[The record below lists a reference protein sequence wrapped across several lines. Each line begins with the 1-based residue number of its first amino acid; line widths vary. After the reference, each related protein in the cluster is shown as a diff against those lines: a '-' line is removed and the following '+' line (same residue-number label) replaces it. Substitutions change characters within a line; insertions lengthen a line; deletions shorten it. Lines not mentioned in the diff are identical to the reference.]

1 MNCFKIF
8 NFVFVFT
15 AFSFGLFAQEN
26 EKLTLT
32 ADEAVER
39 ALTNHIDI
47 KRAEISLAQTKRE
60 YKNSW
65 NKVLPSVSA
74 SGSASESKTW
84 KDADSDTVN
93 ASASVSAS
101 LSLDTG
107 LAFSIKAL
115 RSSCEAGEISYE
127 DTVRSTENSVCSEFY
142 RLLYL
147 NEQLENSKK
156 TLESYE
162 KQYEQAKNKFS
173 KGTVTELELLS
184 AQVNVET
191 AKPDVDSSQ
200 TTFNNALFEF
210 LDTIGIE
217 RGTKVELSGS
227 LDDADK
233 IEKIDR
239 SVLEDCENKSLQV
252 RLMQKNLETAR
263 HNKNST
269 AGSLFFPTLNL
280 GANVL
285 PEVYS
290 YDKNTKDSTQTPQW
304 NVSVGLSLPLD
315 SWIPGSSAS
324 VKVAALDDTVKDYEV
339 QLENLKKTVRTS
351 AQEKYEAI
359 ELSQKN
365 IAARKM
371 NVQLAQKSY
380 EMTEEAYSR
389 GTKDLLALQD
399 ALDKLSSAK
408 LQLRAEQY
416 SLLSNVLSLKTLLA
430 L

>member
-1 MNCFKIF
+1 MKHLLRLNFIF
-8 NFVFVFT
+8 LILL
-15 AFSFGLFAQEN
+15 FSASLSAQ

-32 ADEAVER
+32 ADDAVER
-39 ALTNHIDI
+39 ALTGHIDI
-47 KRAEISLAQTKRE
+47 KRAEISLGQAKRE

-74 SGSASESKTW
+74 GGSASETKTW

-101 LSLDTG
+101 LSLDSG
-107 LAFSIKAL
+107 LASSIKAL
-115 RSSCEAGEISYE
+115 RSAYEAGEISYE
-127 DTVRSTENSVCSEFY
+127 DTVRSTENSVRSEFY

-173 KGTVTELELLS
+173 RGTVTELELLS

-191 AKPDVDSSQ
+191 AKPDVDSAQ

-217 RGTKVELSGS
+217 RGTQVELSGS

-233 IEKIDR
+233 IEKIER
-239 SVLEDCENKSLQV
+239 SVLEDCENKSAQV
-252 RLMQKNLETAR
+252 KLMQKNLETAK
-263 HNKNST
+263 HNKAST
-269 AGSLFFPTLNL
+269 AGSLFFPSLNL
-280 GANVL
+280 GANVS

-290 YDKNTKDSTQTPQW
+290 YDKKAKDSTQTPQW
-304 NVSVGLSLPLD
+304 SVSASVSLPID
-315 SWIPGSSAS
+315 SWIPGSSAG
-324 VKVAALDDTVKDYEV
+324 VKVAALEDTVKDYEI

-351 AQEKYEAI
+351 AEEKYEAI
-359 ELSQKN
+359 ELSRKN

-416 SLLSNVLSLKTLLA
+416 SLLSNVLSLKTLLS

>member
-1 MNCFKIF
+1 MNRFKIF
-8 NFVFVFT
+8 NLVFVFT
-15 AFSFGLFAQEN
+15 AFSFGLFAQEK

-32 ADEAVER
+32 ADDAVER
-39 ALTNHIDI
+39 ALTSHIDI
-47 KRAEISLAQTKRE
+47 KRAEISLAQAKRE
-60 YKNSW
+60 YKSSW

-74 SGSASESKTW
+74 SGSASETKTW

-107 LAFSIKAL
+107 LASSVKAL
-115 RSSCEAGEISYE
+115 RSSYEAGEISYE
-127 DTVRSTENSVCSEFY
+127 DTVRSTENSVRSEFY

-173 KGTVTELELLS
+173 RGTVTELELLS

-191 AKPDVDSSQ
+191 AKPDVDSAR

-217 RGTKVELSGS
+217 RGTQVELSGT

-233 IEKIDR
+233 VEKIER
-239 SVLEDCENKSLQV
+239 SVLENCENKSAQV
-252 RLMQKNLETAR
+252 KLMQKNLETAK
-263 HNKNST
+263 HNKAST

-290 YDKNTKDSTQTPQW
+290 YDKNTKDSTLTPQW
-304 NVSVGLSLPLD
+304 SVSASVSLPLD
-315 SWIPGSSAS
+315 SWIPGSSAG

-351 AQEKYEAI
+351 AEEKYEAI

-416 SLLSNVLSLKTLLA
+416 SLLSNVLSLKTLLS

>member
-1 MNCFKIF
+1 MKYLLRLNFIF
-8 NFVFVFT
+8 LIL
-15 AFSFGLFAQEN
+15 FSSTLLFAQ

-32 ADEAVER
+32 ADDAVER
-39 ALTNHIDI
+39 ALNSHIDI
-47 KRAEISLAQTKRE
+47 KRAEISLGQAKRE
-60 YKNSW
+60 YKSSW

-74 SGSASESKTW
+74 GASASETKTW
-84 KDADSDTVN
+84 KDADADSVN
-93 ASASVSAS
+93 ASATVSAS

-107 LAFSIKAL
+107 LASSIKAL
-115 RSSCEAGEISYE
+115 RSSYEAGEISYE
-127 DTVRSTENSVCSEFY
+127 DTVRSTENSVRSEFY

-191 AKPDVDSSQ
+191 AKPDVDSAR
-200 TTFNNALFEF
+200 TNFNNALFEF

-217 RGTKVELSGS
+217 RGTQVELSGT

-233 IEKIDR
+233 VEKIER
-239 SVLEDCENKSLQV
+239 SVLENCENKSAQV
-252 RLMQKNLETAR
+252 KLMQKNLETAK
-263 HNKNST
+263 HNKTST

-280 GANVL
+280 GANVS
-285 PEVYS
+285 PEIYS

-304 NVSVGLSLPLD
+304 SVSASVSLPLD
-315 SWIPGSSAS
+315 SWIPGSSSS

-416 SLLSNVLSLKTLLA
+416 SLLSNVLSLKTLLS

>member
-8 NFVFVFT
+8 NLVFVFT

-107 LAFSIKAL
+107 LASSIKAL

-127 DTVRSTENSVCSEFY
+127 DTVRSTENSVRSEFY

-191 AKPDVDSSQ
+191 AKPDVDSAQ

-304 NVSVGLSLPLD
+304 NVSVGLLLPLD

-324 VKVAALDDTVKDYEV
+324 VKVASLDDTVKDYEV